1 MKRSYRWDTE
11 SQKLVEIA
19 RIPSEGRVWIIGD
32 IEPHWDENMGRD
44 PVYVKSRRH
53 KMTLLKERGL
63 SIK

>member
-1 MKRSYRWDTE
+1 MKRSYRWDVE
-11 SQKLVEIA
+11 NQKLVEIA
-19 RIPSEGRVWIIGD
+19 RIPPEGKVWIIGD
-32 IEPHWDENMGRD
+32 IKPHWDENMGHD